1 MNTKERIFELLDAK
15 KIEQKA
21 LAEVL
26 GVSEDI
32 ISDWRRGK
40 SKSFRKYLPQIAQ
53 ALGTTSEYLLTGE
66 NNSPP
71 ALADE
76 LYESFRD
83 LTPEEQADTLAY
95 VAFLKSRRHKP

>member
-1 MNTKERIFELLDAK
+1 MDTKERIFALLDEK
-15 KIEQKA
+15 KLPQKA
-21 LAEVL
+21 LAESI
-26 GVSEDI
+26 GVSEGMVT
-32 ISDWRRGK
+32 DWRLGR
-40 SKSFRKYLPQIAQ
+40 SKSFNRYLVQIAQ